1 MPLREARATVVAPA
15 SYEARLAQCV
25 LAGAPGASRAA
36 MTLMERC
43 EPQTVDGAVALVAGQ
58 GGLTV
63 DAFDRVADAW
73 ETYRHLK
80 HLSWD

>member
-1 MPLREARATVVAPA
+1 MPLREARVTVVVPA
-15 SYEARLAQCV
+15 SYEARLAQSV
-25 LAGAPGASRAA
+25 LAGALGAERAA
-36 MTLMERC
+36 MTLLERC
-43 EPQTVDGAVALVAGQ
+43 EPQTVDGAVALVVGQ

-63 DAFDRVADAW
+63 DAFDRIADAW